1 LFSRALSD
9 EPMRFPPF
17 AVGVS
22 NRDVAVDLGTVN
34 TIVCAHGGELV
45 VSEPSVVAVDA
56 RTGAG
61 LAAGSEALGLVGGDG
76 VGLIRP
82 LNAGMIVDVG
92 AAAEMLRRL
101 IGKVQRYGRGRP
113 RVVATVP
120 GAASGVQR
128 RAVVE
133 ACILAGGREAR
144 LIATPIAAALGSGLP
159 VREPTGSMV
168 LDFGGGRCDVAVIS
182 MGAIVATRS
191 IPVGGCDF
199 DRRIVAHLK
208 RRHRVL
214 IGEQTA
220 EQIKL
225 QFGSASTRAAQ
236 GQIEIVA
243 RDMASEA
250 LKRVRLTSQEIR
262 GVLERPI
269 AQVFQAPQDTLA
281 GTPPELACDVMDHG
295 ITLTGGGSLLHGL
308 AEGLSCHMGM
318 PTRVAE
324 LPCSCTAIG
333 AARAL
338 DNQAVAPNRA
348 SPLAVAVAS
357 ATAST

>member
-1 LFSRALSD
+1 
-9 EPMRFPPF
+9 MRFLPF
-17 AVGVS
+17 AAGFS
-22 NRDVAVDLGTVN
+22 SRDVAVDLGTVN
-34 TIVCAHGGELV
+34 TIVCAQGGELV

-61 LAAGSEALGLVGGDG
+61 LAAGSEALGLLGGEG
-76 VGLIRP
+76 VAIIRP

-101 IGKVQRYGRGRP
+101 IDKVQRYGRGRP
-113 RVVATVP
+113 RVVASVP
-120 GAASGVQR
+120 AAASRVQR

-133 ACILAGGREAR
+133 ACMTAGGREAR
-144 LIATPIAAALGSGLP
+144 LIATPIAAALGCGLP
-159 VREPTGSMV
+159 VPEPTGSMV
-168 LDFGGGRCDVAVIS
+168 LDLGGGRCDVAVIS
-182 MGAIVATRS
+182 MGAIVASRS

-214 IGEQTA
+214 IGEHTA

-225 QFGSASTRAAQ
+225 QIGSASTRAEQ
-236 GQIEIVA
+236 TRTEIVA

-250 LKRVRLTSQEIR
+250 LKRVRLTGAEIR
-262 GVLERPI
+262 SVLERPI
-269 AQVFQAPQDTLA
+269 AQVFQAAQETLA
-281 GTPPELACDVMDHG
+281 CTPPELACDVMDHG
-295 ITLTGGGSLLHGL
+295 ITLIGGGSLLHGL
-308 AEGLSCHMGM
+308 AEGLSRHTGT

-338 DNQAVAPNRA
+338 DKQSVEPNRA
-348 SPLAVAVAS
+348 SPPALAVTS
-357 ATAST
+357 AGRLT